1 MVICLVY
8 IGIIV
13 MLHIFGKVKS
23 QSLTPNIPTPEADDL
38 DGNFSGDPDPEPTG
52 DGAVG
57 SGEL

>member
-23 QSLTPNIPTPEADDL
+23 QSLTPNIPTPEPDL
-38 DGNFSGDPDPEPTG
+38 GDFGDPDPEPTG
-52 DGAVG
+52 DGAGG

>member
-23 QSLTPNIPTPEADDL
+23 QGLTPNIPTPEAEDL
-38 DGNFSGDPDPEPTG
+38 GDFGDPEPQPTG
-52 DGAVG
+52 DETGG

>member
-38 DGNFSGDPDPEPTG
+38 GDFGDPDPEPTG
-52 DGAVG
+52 DGAGG

>member
-8 IGIIV
+8 IGIVV

-23 QSLTPNIPTPEADDL
+23 QGIAANIPTPEMNDDL
-38 DGNFSGDPDPEPTG
+38 GDFADPDPEPTD
-52 DGAVG
+52 DGAGG

>member
-23 QSLTPNIPTPEADDL
+23 QGLTPNIPTPEPEDMND
-38 DGNFSGDPDPEPTG
+38 FHDPDPEPKT
-52 DGAVG
+52 DEG